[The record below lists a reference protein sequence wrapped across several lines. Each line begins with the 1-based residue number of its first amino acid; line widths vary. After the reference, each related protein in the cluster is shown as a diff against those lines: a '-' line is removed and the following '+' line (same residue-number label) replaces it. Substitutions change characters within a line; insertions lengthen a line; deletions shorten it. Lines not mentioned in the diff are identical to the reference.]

1 MLFGCTISD
10 AQAGLNKC
18 TDGKQITYTT
28 EPCEEAGLSSAGP
41 IKNAVTVMPLLPK
54 TPKDPAEKPGKGL
67 GEGQDTP
74 PSKREVSDADIPRE
88 ATIKPVSPLVNKML
102 N

>member
-1 MLFGCTISD
+1 
-10 AQAGLNKC
+10 
-18 TDGKQITYTT
+18 
-28 EPCEEAGLSSAGP
+28 
-41 IKNAVTVMPLLPK
+41 MPLLPK